1 MLPLFSPPETIAF
14 WELETRHQ
22 LNDPDAIDFWK
33 SQRKFMEKIFARPAS
48 SRGTRS
54 TATGLGTKI
63 TAAFD
68 STGLGTKITA
78 AFDSLNINTRS

>member
-1 MLPLFSPPETIAF
+1 
-14 WELETRHQ
+14 
-22 LNDPDAIDFWK
+22 
-33 SQRKFMEKIFARPAS
+33 MEKIFAHPAS
-48 SRGTRS
+48 SRGTKS

-68 STGLGTKITA
+68 STASGLGTKITA